1 MRTSELPFYLVK
13 ARRVLVNAVS
23 TSCHVQR
30 YPRDGLVQLL
40 MYSAYWATLIG
51 GMFIA
56 YTDGVG
62 VKIGMAGCYGYCC
75 KKNVRQYSAAVKFR
89 YPEKFLATG
98 SIRKGNYEVH

>member
-1 MRTSELPFYLVK
+1 MSYAAP
-13 ARRVLVNAVS
+13 
-23 TSCHVQR
+23 
-30 YPRDGLVQLL
+30 PRDELVQLL
-40 MYSAYWATLIG
+40 MYSAYWVTLIG

-62 VKIGMAGCYGYCC
+62 VKVGMAGCYGYCC
-75 KKNVRQYSAAVKFR
+75 KKNVRQYSAVVKFR